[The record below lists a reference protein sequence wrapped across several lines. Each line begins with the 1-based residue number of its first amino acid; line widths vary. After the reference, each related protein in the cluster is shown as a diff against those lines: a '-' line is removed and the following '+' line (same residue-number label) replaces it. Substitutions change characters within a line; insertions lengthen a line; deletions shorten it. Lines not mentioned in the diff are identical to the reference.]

1 MDLGKG
7 RKRLFQVVVQG
18 QFKKEINANDIIFG
32 SEYSQ
37 PLNYKPPAILMKP
50 VHALIRRS
58 NPGIEIDLLS
68 DKPKVL
74 CNFSGGIQAIR
85 MDKPGLE
92 PDITSFNIE
101 ENNEGFGG
109 TFTKKKRTSDK
120 RKKIF
125 NNPKTA
131 SEYTFDT
138 TSVYTFDHYDDVME
152 LSTCCYEWFFFST
165 RSCSYTD
172 CCSTFRTK

>member
-1 MDLGKG
+1 
-7 RKRLFQVVVQG
+7 
-18 QFKKEINANDIIFG
+18 
-32 SEYSQ
+32 
-37 PLNYKPPAILMKP
+37 MKP

-152 LSTCCYEWFFFST
+152 LSTFKLRLSSMFTYDLDKVVGDPFYFLART
-165 RSCSYTD
+165 RSGEYLWYFELWHERLVEELSQ
-172 CCSTFRTK
+172 